1 MADAYRLAMDW
12 LERIILAGC
21 VLAIACMTTLIFIG
35 VVMRY
40 GFSLGAQFAEP
51 MAIYFAIQLTFY
63 GAAACYRAGTH
74 LKLEFIVAS
83 MPPRLRWLSLHGV
96 HALMAGIAIFMI
108 VYGVSLVDTT
118 WLQAYP
124 EFESIRVGWV
134 YTAIPGGGVA
144 LLLFVLESEFL
155 PPPSKEHLVE
165 EFHASH

>member
-1 MADAYRLAMDW
+1 
-12 LERIILAGC
+12 
-21 VLAIACMTTLIFIG
+21 
-35 VVMRY
+35 
-40 GFSLGAQFAEP
+40 
-51 MAIYFAIQLTFY
+51 
-63 GAAACYRAGTH
+63 
-74 LKLEFIVAS
+74 
-83 MPPRLRWLSLHGV
+83 MPPRLRWLSLHVV

-134 YTAIPGGGVA
+134 YTAIPGGGVV

-165 EFHASH
+165 EFHAGH